1 MPLPPRSAKEL
12 RENERKERERLQQ
25 SPSPRRDPL
34 LEPRVLFWILLLAAF
49 AGGILILVG
58 NRGDEQPS
66 GPSTWDGR
74 SVAIVLPTEEP
85 KPDFPLTF
93 ADASRILK
101 EQGLELRLETSIDG
115 YELFVGRGIEVTIM
129 SDGAEA
135 LYEIEFLLNRLEMG
149 TAAQTFNELAW
160 SMGLEK
166 QAERA
171 RRMVDWELRVGS
183 TGRDVVD
190 GISVQAYKTDWN
202 RVLIVFWK

>member
-1 MPLPPRSAKEL
+1 M
-12 RENERKERERLQQ
+12 
-25 SPSPRRDPL
+25 
-34 LEPRVLFWILLLAAF
+34 FGILLAIGAAV
-49 AGGILILVG
+49 ALLVPLD
-58 NRGDEQPS
+58 RVYEYPP

-135 LYEIEFLLNRLEMG
+135 LYEIEFLLNRLEME

-160 SMGLEK
+160 AMGLEK

>member
-1 MPLPPRSAKEL
+1 MVRNPW
-12 RENERKERERLQQ
+12 
-25 SPSPRRDPL
+25 
-34 LEPRVLFWILLLAAF
+34 VMFGILLAIVAAV
-49 AGGILILVG
+49 ALLVPLD
-58 NRGDEQPS
+58 RGYEYPP
-66 GPSTWDGR
+66 GPSTWNGS

-85 KPDFPLTF
+85 KPDFPVTF
-93 ADASRILK
+93 EDASRILK
-101 EQGLELRLETSIDG
+101 EQGLELRLETPIDG
-115 YELFVGRGIEVTIM
+115 YKLFVGRGIEVTIM